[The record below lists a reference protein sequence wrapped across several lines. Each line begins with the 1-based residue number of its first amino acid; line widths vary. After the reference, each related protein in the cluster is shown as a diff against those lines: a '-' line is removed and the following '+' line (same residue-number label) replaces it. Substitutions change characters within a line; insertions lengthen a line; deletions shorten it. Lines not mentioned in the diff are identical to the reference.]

1 MTTSS
6 PSSRL
11 RIRLCLLTR
20 FTCNGFCLESMSTI
34 VVEFVTC
41 TLQEYV
47 LPQEYVQTMRESMLK
62 RCPVSSYE
70 DVQGVFKEI
79 GELPE
84 TVFTEFDHV
93 PLASASLAQVHAATT
108 HDGKKVAVKVR
119 HDHLLDT
126 SVIDIATVDL
136 VVNALNYIF
145 PTFDYSCMY
154 IKSTRCVDDHQLLRT
169 NPMVVWT
176 SL

>member
-70 DVQGVFKEI
+70 DVQGVFKKEI

-84 TVFTEFDHV
+84 TV
-93 PLASASLAQVHAATT
+93 Q
-108 HDGKKVAVKVR
+108 

>member
-70 DVQGVFKEI
+70 DIQGVFKKEI

-84 TVFTEFDHV
+84 TV
-93 PLASASLAQVHAATT
+93 Q
-108 HDGKKVAVKVR
+108 

-145 PTFDYSCMY
+145 HTFDYRNY
-154 IKSTRCVDDHQLLRT
+154 
-169 NPMVVWT
+169 
-176 SL
+176 